1 MLSQADLS
9 LYKEQGYLLIPDFAS
24 SDECRT
30 MREHAGALV
39 AAFDPVSDPRC
50 LWDARSQRKHVSYDY
65 FLESLNKVS
74 IFFESTAMNSDGQM
88 LLDKTKAV
96 VKIGHALHDY
106 DPVFQLYSHS
116 QRMNQIARD
125 LGYKRPL
132 IGQSRYFFK
141 LPKVEG
147 SIAPHQD
154 STALYTEPLSCY
166 AIWLALEDAT
176 IDNGCMWIIPRSHYD
191 GLLRRVLREPV
202 TGGSRLLELG
212 NGNTP
217 EWNDLSFVPLEVK
230 AGTAVL
236 MSGELIHQSKSN
248 TSNVSRQAYALHF
261 IEGADT
267 HKYPTENWL
276 QRPGGF
282 GELRYI

>member
-24 SDECRT
+24 FDECRT
-30 MREHAGALV
+30 MRERAGALV
-39 AAFDPVSDPRC
+39 SAFDPATDPRC
-50 LWDARSQRKHVSYDY
+50 LWDASQRKHVSYDY
-65 FLESLNKVS
+65 FLESLNKAS
-74 IFFESTAMNSDGQM
+74 IFFESAAMGADGQM
-88 LLDKTKAV
+88 LSDKTKAA

-106 DPVFQLYSHS
+106 DPVFQRYSHS
-116 QRMNQIARD
+116 KQMNQIARD

-141 LPKVEG
+141 LSKVKS
-147 SIAPHQD
+147 SIEPHQD

-166 AIWLALEDAT
+166 AVWLALEDAT
-176 IDNGCMWIIPRSHYD
+176 IDNGCMWIIPRSHHD

-202 TGGSRLLELG
+202 TGASRILEL
-212 NGNTP
+212 GNTP
-217 EWNDLSFVPLEVK
+217 EWNDSLFVPLEVK
-230 AGTAVL
+230 SGTAVL
-236 MSGELIHQSKSN
+236 MSGELIHQSKLN

-282 GELRYI
+282 GELKCIY